1 MIRNYLKIAVRSLWR
16 NRLYSLINLVGLGVG
31 MAASI
36 LVLLWVQNELSFD
49 SYHDKADRTYRV
61 TNTLTEQ
68 EEPWVW
74 ASSPLKLG
82 ATARNEVPGIERI
95 ANFKTPWQALVFR
108 VGDELIREKKVAY
121 VDSNWFAAFDYQFVV
136 GNADKALADPSI
148 IILTQTKAHQWFGSP
163 EAALGK
169 IVRIDSVAMVV
180 QAVVRDNPSNSSF
193 RYDVLLPI
201 PASVRNPDD
210 RKNEEN
216 WNNFNYQLFLQLNPG
231 VDPEKIGPQLTQLYH
246 TYKKDSS
253 ITASLIPLRDIH
265 FDTTFQSDS
274 LPKGNRQTVT
284 TLGFVGLLILI
295 IASIN
300 YVNLS
305 TALASRRAKEVGM
318 KKIIGASRGRLF
330 TQFFGESAF
339 IILLALVLALG
350 LISLCLPEL
359 NDFTGTVFVLEV
371 GNASLWLLLFLSS
384 GITLLLSG
392 IYPSL
397 LLSSIE
403 PVKVLKGSSM
413 LASTNAGF
421 RQSLVVVQFAISL
434 ILIVSTLVIF
444 RQLRYAQNMDSG
456 YQRKHI
462 FSFQVPFTRDVRKAG
477 ARDFIKQN
485 LRQTSEVAGVTSTNE
500 SIVDLESFHSGSLK
514 WEGKP
519 ENFTPTV
526 AQFSVEPET
535 QAVLGLK
542 LAEGRWFQR
551 GIKLDSANVILNETA
566 VRKLG
571 LKKPVVGQWFE
582 FQGARGQIIG
592 VAKDFHFRNLHQ
604 LIEPMVL
611 FSSASWQ
618 STIYVKTQPGTTRQ
632 AVAKAEK
639 LWGEYF
645 PETPFQYTFLDESF
659 DHLYQS
665 ERKAGQLFNVF
676 SGIAILISCLGLFG
690 LATFTAEQRTKEI
703 GVRKVLG
710 ASVGSIV
717 ALLSRDFLKL
727 VLIAIVIASPIAR
740 YAMNAWLADFAYKI
754 DMSWWVFALAGGL
767 AMMVALGTVSF
778 QSVRA
783 ALMNP
788 VKSLRSE

>member
-1 MIRNYLKIAVRSLWR
+1 
-16 NRLYSLINLVGLGVG
+16 

-49 SYHDKADRTYRV
+49 SYHAEADRTYRV

-74 ASSPLKLG
+74 SNSPLKLG
-82 ATARNEVPGIERI
+82 ETAQNEVPGVERI

-108 VGDELIREKKVAY
+108 VGEELIREKKVAY
-121 VDSNWFAAFDYQFVV
+121 VDSNWFAAFDYHFVEGTPNRALTDRNSIV
-136 GNADKALADPSI
+136 LTEAKARS
-148 IILTQTKAHQWFGSP
+148 WFGSP

-169 IVRIDSVAMVV
+169 IVRMDSLAMVV
-180 QAVVRDNPSNSSF
+180 QAVVRDYPSNSSF
-193 RYDVLLPI
+193 RYDVLLPLG
-201 PASVRNPDD
+201 ASVRNPED

-216 WNNFNYQLFLQLNPG
+216 WNNFNYQLFLQLSPG
-231 VDPEKIGPQLTQLYH
+231 IEPEKVGAQLTRLYH

-274 LPKGNRQTVT
+274 LPKGSRQTVT
-284 TLGFVGLLILI
+284 TLGLVGLLILI

-330 TQFFGESAF
+330 AQFLGESAF
-339 IILLALVLALG
+339 LVLLALVVALG
-350 LISLCLPEL
+350 LISLCLPEF
-359 NDFTGTVFVLEV
+359 NDFTDTIFVLGV
-371 GNASLWLLLFLSS
+371 GNGTLWLLLFLSG

-392 IYPSL
+392 VYPSL

-403 PVKVLKGSSM
+403 PVKALKSST
-413 LASTNAGF
+413 LFGSTNAGF
-421 RQSLVVVQFAISL
+421 RQTLVVVQFAISL
-434 ILIVSTLVIF
+434 VLIVSTLVIF
-444 RQLRYAQNMDSG
+444 QQLRYAQNIDSG
-456 YQRKHI
+456 YQREHV
-462 FSFQVPFTRDVRKAG
+462 FSFQVPFTRDVSKAG
-477 ARDFIKQN
+477 ARDYIKQN
-485 LRQTSEVAGVTSTNE
+485 LRQTSGVAGVTSTNE

-514 WEGKP
+514 WEGKA
-519 ENFTPTV
+519 EDFTPTV

-542 LAEGRWFQR
+542 LTEGRWFR
-551 GIKLDSANVILNETA
+551 RDIRLDSANVILNETA

-582 FQGARGQIIG
+582 FQGSRGQIIG

-611 FSSASWQ
+611 FSSAGSQ
-618 STIYVKTQPGTTRQ
+618 STIYVKTQPATSRQ
-632 AVAKAEK
+632 IVAKAEN
-639 LWGEYF
+639 LWHEYF
-645 PETPFQYTFLDESF
+645 PDTPFHYTFLDESF
-659 DHLYQS
+659 NQLYQS
-665 ERKAGQLFNVF
+665 ERKAGQLFNIF

-710 ASVGSIV
+710 ANVASIV
-717 ALLSRDFLKL
+717 ALLSKDFVKL
-727 VLIAIVIASPIAR
+727 VLIAFVIASPIAW
-740 YAMNAWLADFAYKI
+740 YAMNEWLADFAYKI
-754 DMSWWVFALAGGL
+754 DISWWVFALAGGL
-767 AMMVALGTVSF
+767 AVGIALLAVSF
-778 QSVRA
+778 QSVKA